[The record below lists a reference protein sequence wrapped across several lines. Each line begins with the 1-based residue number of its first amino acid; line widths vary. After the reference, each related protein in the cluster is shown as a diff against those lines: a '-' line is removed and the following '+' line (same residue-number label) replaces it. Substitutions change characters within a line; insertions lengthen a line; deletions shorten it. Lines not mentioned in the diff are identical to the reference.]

1 MKRTLLICCIP
12 IFLLQINVNLSQAQP
27 YSPEAYDYEGDLN
40 IVVTNGIDDLI
51 GRHIIANQ
59 QKQLKFRGYRI
70 QISQDQN
77 GALIRDHKA
86 AIKRMYPDLATYETY
101 DSPLF
106 RLRVGNFENRFEAY
120 GVFHQL
126 KKIFNTAFIVED
138 AILRE

>member
-1 MKRTLLICCIP
+1 MKNIFCLLAVSLFFISSNY
-12 IFLLQINVNLSQAQP
+12 QTVQAQP
-27 YSPEAYDYEGDLN
+27 YSQEAYDYEGDLN

-59 QKQLKFRGYRI
+59 QKQLKLKGYRI

-77 GALIRDHKA
+77 RDFVRDHKG
-86 AIKRMYPDLATYETY
+86 AIKRMYPNLAIYETY
-101 DSPLF
+101 EAPLF

-120 GVFHQL
+120 GVYHQL
-126 KKIFNTAFIVED
+126 KKIFNAAFIVED